1 MDITITNRGTR
12 TSFKEFEK
20 DLLKEGLIRLRPF
33 YKKDLKNVN
42 LETFIKKFLS
52 EYNENHEI
60 ETVFAD
66 SLEQQCEPGLRRS
79 GGDIFRL
86 CKYYYPSC
94 TLEEVL
100 RIVNTLCLEEAKI
113 GKGEQAYIKSCVCR
127 KIKKRV
133 FIAFEESINY
143 QENEKDEFNRKLSDY
158 DLQNV
163 EQTDVENDEF

>member
-1 MDITITNRGTR
+1 MDFTTANRGNR

-20 DLLKEGLIRLRPF
+20 ELLKEGLIRLRPF
-33 YKKDLKNVN
+33 YKKDLKKVD

-52 EYNENHEI
+52 EYNENPEL
-60 ETVFAD
+60 ETVYAD
-66 SLEQQCEPGLRRS
+66 TLEQQCEPGLRRS

-100 RIVNTLCLEEAKI
+100 TILATLSLDETKI
-113 GKGEQAYIKSCVCR
+113 GKGEFSYIKSCVCR

-133 FIAFEESINY
+133 YVAFEEAINY
-143 QENEKDEFNRKLSDY
+143 QEDEKDEFNRKLSDY
-158 DLQNV
+158 DTQNV
-163 EQTDVENDEF
+163 AETDVEDNEF